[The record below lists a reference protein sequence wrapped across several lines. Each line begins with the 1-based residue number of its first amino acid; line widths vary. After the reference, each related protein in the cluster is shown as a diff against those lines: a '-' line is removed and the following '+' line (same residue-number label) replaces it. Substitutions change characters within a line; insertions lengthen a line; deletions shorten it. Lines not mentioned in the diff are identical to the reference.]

1 MDLGTLIGFIG
12 GFGLILVSMVM
23 AGSLGLFADLLSII
37 IVFGGAFFSVMIRY
51 PLDIFLGMF
60 GAMMKIISQPATK
73 PQDIIEVAVECANT
87 ARKGSILALEKVQ
100 IEHEFFAKTVR
111 LLVDGFE
118 PEVINGMIDLEIDNL
133 AQRHKTFRQIV
144 ESMGEA
150 CPAFGMIGTVI
161 GLIVIM
167 ANLSDPN
174 AIGPGLAV
182 ALITTLYGALVA
194 NMIFV
199 PIAAKLKYRS
209 NEELEIM
216 EIIREGVN
224 SISKGE
230 NPRAIRQ
237 KLESFIPPKKRTPD
251 EG

>member
-12 GFGLILVSMVM
+12 GFGLIVVAMIL
-23 AGSLGLFADLLSII
+23 AGSLGLFWDLLSIL
-37 IVFGGAFFSVMIRY
+37 IVFGGAFFSVMVRF
-51 PLDIFLGMF
+51 PLDTFIGSLS
-60 GAMMKIISQPATK
+60 AAMKILSQPSTK
-73 PQDIIEVAVECANT
+73 PSDIIPMVVDCANT

-100 IEHEFFAKTVR
+100 IDHEFFAKAVR

-133 AQRHKTFRQIV
+133 MERHKTSRTIIENF
-144 ESMGEA
+144 GEA
-150 CPAFGMIGTVI
+150 APAFGMIGTVI

-182 ALITTLYGALVA
+182 ALITTLYGALIA
-194 NMIFV
+194 NMIFI
-199 PIAAKLKYRS
+199 PIAGKLKFRS
-209 NEELEIM
+209 DEEVVIM
-216 EIIREGVN
+216 EIVREGIN

-230 NPRAIRQ
+230 NPRAIQQ
-237 KLESFIPPKKRTPD
+237 KLESFVAPKHRSSTD
-251 EG
+251 

>member
-1 MDLGTLIGFIG
+1 MDLSTLIGFIG

-23 AGSLGLFADLLSII
+23 AGSLGLFWDLLSII
-37 IVFGGAFFSVMIRY
+37 IVFGGAFFSVMIRF
-51 PLDIFLGMF
+51 PLDVFLGSVS
-60 GAMMKIISQPATK
+60 AVLKILSQPSTK
-73 PQDIIEVAVECANT
+73 PNDIIAIAVECANT

-100 IEHEFFAKTVR
+100 IDHEFFAKSVR

-118 PEVINGMIDLEIDNL
+118 PDVINGMIDLEIDNL
-133 AQRHKTFRQIV
+133 RERHKTSRTIV
-144 ESMGEA
+144 ENMAEA
-150 CPAFGMIGTVI
+150 TPAFGMIGTVI

-194 NMIFV
+194 NMLFV

-209 NEELEIM
+209 DEEVIIM
-216 EIIREGVN
+216 EIVREGVN
-224 SISKGE
+224 AISKGE
-230 NPRAIRQ
+230 NPRAIQQ
-237 KLESFIPPKKRTPD
+237 KLESFVAPKHRSAS
-251 EG
+251 E